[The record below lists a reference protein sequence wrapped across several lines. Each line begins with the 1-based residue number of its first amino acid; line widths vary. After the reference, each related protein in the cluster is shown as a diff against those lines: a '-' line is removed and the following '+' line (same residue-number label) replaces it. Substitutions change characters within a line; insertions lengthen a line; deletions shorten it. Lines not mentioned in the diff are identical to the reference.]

1 MKTWHF
7 NLISAFLG
15 LLLATFIGTLSSY
28 DLVINTSIDV
38 LKLIVYFLFFP
49 MLFFTLTA
57 AIASLKKDKGTSTP
71 VFGWSFLWNFITA
84 IVLCLIASFAF
95 YIFRPEGFDSFAK
108 STAMVSYI
116 NIDSFQIIYVLPII
130 IILALFI
137 GRASNP
143 DESYFYPAYAV
154 LNSFSEVFFR
164 MSKTLCRASWFA
176 IFFFSG
182 FFFKQYVSSS
192 MFSTY
197 IDLTLFIL
205 VLTVFVTF
213 LILPLIIWC
222 FSGFKKNP
230 FRPVV
235 RLLGPSLTAFFS
247 NDPLFYYPQLLF
259 TTRNNLGVQKRIVGS
274 SLPFSIFISKGGTA
288 MISTLFCALFAFKSN
303 TPLDWPSLSILAFY
317 CSMLSFL
324 SGAHFKTE
332 MLFICLTALNLANI
346 QIDQQNQ
353 IQLLYSLPL
362 VSGFGYFLDA
372 QIAGLS
378 SYISGI
384 RTNSNRTVKRVYTI

>member
-15 LLLATFIGTLSSY
+15 LLLATLIGASSSY
-28 DLVINTSIDV
+28 NLVINTSIDV

-49 MLFFTLTA
+49 MIFFTLTA
-57 AIASLKKDKGTSTP
+57 AIASLKKDKGITTP

-84 IVLCLIASFAF
+84 IILCLGAAFAF
-95 YIFRPEGFDSFAK
+95 YLFRPEGFKTFSK
-108 STAMVSYI
+108 STAMVSYLSI
-116 NIDSFQIIYVLPII
+116 NTFQIVYALPII
-130 IILALFI
+130 IILAIFI

-164 MSKTLCRASWFA
+164 VSKTLCRYAWFA

-182 FFFKQYVSSS
+182 FFFKQYFSNG

-197 IDLTLFIL
+197 LNLTLFIL
-205 VLTVFVTF
+205 MLTLFVNF
-213 LILPLIIWC
+213 LILPLIVWC

-230 FRPVV
+230 FIPVV
-235 RLLGPSLTAFFS
+235 RLLGPSLSAFFS
-247 NDPLFYYPQLLF
+247 NDPLFYYPQLYF
-259 TTRNNLGVQKRIVGS
+259 TARNNLGVQKRIVGA
-274 SLPFSIFISKGGTA
+274 SLPLSLFISKGGTA
-288 MISTLFCALFAFKSN
+288 MISTLFCALVASQS
-303 TPLDWPSLSILAFY
+303 TTLSWPSLSILAFY
-317 CSMLSFL
+317 CSMLSFV

-332 MLFICLTALNLANI
+332 MLFICITALNFANI
-346 QIDQQNQ
+346 KLDQQTQ
-353 IQLLYSLPL
+353 LQLLYSLPL

-372 QIAGLS
+372 QIAGLAA
-378 SYISGI
+378 YISGI
-384 RTNSNRTVKRVYTI
+384 RTKSNRTVKRVYTI

>member
-15 LLLATFIGTLSSY
+15 LLLATLIGASSSY

-38 LKLIVYFLFFP
+38 LKLIVYFLFLP

-57 AIASLKKDKGTSTP
+57 AIASLKKDRGTTTP
-71 VFGWSFLWNFITA
+71 VLGWSFLWNFITA
-84 IVLCLIASFAF
+84 IVLCLVASFAF
-95 YIFRPEGFDSFAK
+95 YIFRPEGFNSFSK
-108 STAMVSYI
+108 STAMVSYL
-116 NIDSFQIIYVLPII
+116 NIDTFQIFYAVPII

-164 MSKTLCRASWFA
+164 LSKTLCRYAWFA
-176 IFFFSG
+176 IFFFAG
-182 FFFKQYVSSS
+182 FLFKQYFSSE

-197 IDLTLFIL
+197 INLTLFIL

-222 FSGFKKNP
+222 FSGFRVNP
-230 FRPVV
+230 FRPVI
-235 RLLGPSLTAFFS
+235 RLLGPSLSAFFS
-247 NDPLFYYPQLLF
+247 NDPLFFYPKLF
-259 TTRNNLGVQKRIVGS
+259 FTARNNLGVQKRIVGS
-274 SLPFSIFISKGGTA
+274 SLPLSLFISKGGTA
-288 MISTLFCALFAFKSN
+288 MISTLFCAFFAFEAK

-332 MLFICLTALNLANI
+332 MLFICITALNFANVKL
-346 QIDQQNQ
+346 DQQAQ
-353 IQLLYSLPL
+353 LQLLYSLPL
-362 VSGFGYFLDA
+362 VTGFGYFLDA

-378 SYISGI
+378 TYISGV
-384 RTNSNRTVKRVYTI
+384 RTKTNRTVKRVYTI